1 MDTHS
6 AVVFLPNDMARTGLP
21 RPTMLLPVLGSPLL
35 AWLADALRARGVDRF
50 FLVCRSEFLEE
61 AKACFPASA
70 QLSCASD
77 DQNVADLLHVFLSTA
92 GDEEAETLVITGPMI
107 LAEPGLRPERET
119 GAAPACL
126 VPREAFMSV
135 LDEKFSLMDF
145 LAHRGAPCAE
155 EAGMY
160 AVTDPMDLA
169 DWQPVLRRASL
180 RRLTAAGVLV
190 WDPENCYVAPSVEV
204 GAGTELL
211 PGTILRGATVIGRDC
226 KIGPNSLLENAA
238 IGDRT
243 TVNASQIYDSAVG
256 SDTAV
261 GPFAYVRPGC
271 RIGDH
276 IKLGDFVEV
285 KNSVIG
291 NGTKVSHL
299 TYIGDS
305 DVGER
310 VNFGCGTV
318 TVNYDRAK
326 KHRTTI
332 ADDSF
337 IGCNTNLI
345 APVTV
350 GRGAYIAA
358 GSTITDDVPD
368 QALGIARAR
377 QYNKKDWAT
386 RHKIK
391 EK

>member
-70 QLSCASD
+70 ELSCAS

-107 LAEPGLRPERET
+107 LAEPGLRPAREPGT
-119 GAAPACL
+119 APACL

-145 LAHRGAPCAE
+145 LAHRGAPCAGDE
-155 EAGMY
+155 GMY

-211 PGTILRGATVIGRDC
+211 PGTILRGTTVIGRDC
-226 KIGPNSLLENAA
+226 KIGPNSLLENASV
-238 IGDRT
+238 GDRT

-261 GPFAYVRPGC
+261 GPFTYVRPGC

-350 GRGAYIAA
+350 GRGSYIAA